1 MKIDMSRATFVV
13 LCVVSLSG
21 CALLSPVKTDTKQ
34 YTLNDIP
41 LDLPSDRTHS
51 ATLLV
56 LVPETEPL
64 YATTQMAYTTQA
76 YQIAYFSQNEWAATP
91 SQMIEPMIVETLRRT
106 HYFSDVLSSPD
117 FGHHTFT
124 LRSEILEI
132 KQDFTSEPAMLQ
144 LTMRFNLS
152 RDAANQVIATREL
165 SVREPMLERNPY
177 AGVVAANEAMAKLL
191 RELARFVVDNAN

>member
-13 LCVVSLSG
+13 LCIVLLSG
-21 CALLSPVKTDTKQ
+21 CALLSPVKTDTKK
-34 YTLNDIP
+34 YALSNIP
-41 LDLPSDRTHS
+41 LDLPNERTHS

-64 YATTQMAYTTQA
+64 YATTQMAYTTKA
-76 YQIAYFSQNEWAATP
+76 YQIAYFDQNEWAETP
-91 SQMIEPMIVETLRRT
+91 SQLIQPLIVETLRHT
-106 HYFSDVLSSPD
+106 NYFSNVLSSPD
-117 FGHHTFT
+117 FGRHTFT

-144 LTMRFNLS
+144 LSMRFDLS
-152 RDAANQVIATREL
+152 REASNQVIATKEL
-165 SVREPMLERNPY
+165 SVQEPMRERNPY

-191 RELARFVVDNAN
+191 RELARFVVDKAN